1 MPDLIVHN
9 VDAAI
14 VAALQ
19 ARADTQNTSLEI
31 EHLKI
36 LNEALSKP
44 AKKSFAQALLS
55 IPSAGIDTDFDRVQ

>member
-1 MPDLIVHN
+1 MPTLIVHN
-9 VDAAI
+9 VDGAI
-14 VAALQ
+14 IAALQ

-55 IPSAGIDTDFDRVQ
+55 IPSAGIESDFDRVQ

>member
-9 VDAAI
+9 VHAAI

-19 ARADTQNTSLEI
+19 ARADTENTSVEI

-36 LNEALSKP
+36 LHNVLSKP
-44 AKKSFAQALLS
+44 AKKSFAEALLS
-55 IPSAGIDTDFDRVQ
+55 IPSAGIDTDFDRIQ